1 MDALEQAHFLDD
13 IASTVSVD
21 YPSDNSSSS
30 MRSSYSEA
38 DSLDLELVESIDE
51 PSESDLL
58 PLRVEL
64 PNVKQINSGSDRV
77 AVASTDDSERKGSS
91 LTFIATASVVML
103 GFVVGVYIRRK
114 TAA

>member
-13 IASTVSVD
+13 MASTVSVEFH
-21 YPSDNSSSS
+21 SDNSSSS
-30 MRSSYSEA
+30 MRSWYSEV

-51 PSESDLL
+51 PSENDIL

-64 PNVKQINSGSDRV
+64 PNVQQTKSGSDRV
-77 AVASTDDSERKGSS
+77 AVASKHDSKTKGSS
-91 LTFIATASVVML
+91 VAFFATASVVVL
-103 GFVVGVYIRRK
+103 GFLVGVYIRRR